1 MNNLDIDIELG
12 IKTTKGA
19 VAPAALEG
27 ITWTTERRGVPG
39 KLTFKCLF
47 DENNIF
53 EEGDLV
59 TVKYKGEKVFYG
71 FIFKIGIDRDNILSV
86 TAYDQLRYLK
96 NKDVYQYRNKKA
108 SEVLTMLANDF
119 KLQLGEIEDTKFI
132 IPKRLEDGV
141 SLFDII
147 LTALGITL
155 QNTKKMYILYD
166 DFGKLTLKDVE
177 NMKVDF
183 TVDATVS
190 ENFSYKSSIENSAN
204 VVKVVKSDSNA
215 GKREVYIAKDSN
227 NINRWGVLQHYDTLQ
242 EKENGVM
249 KAEALLKL
257 RNRKFKTLSIK
268 NVFGD
273 VRVRAGASV
282 IVVLDLGDVKVSNY
296 MLVESAKHVFNN
308 QEYLMDLTVRGAD
321 IQ

>member
-1 MNNLDIDIELG
+1 MNNLDIELG
-12 IKTTKGA
+12 IKTIKGA
-19 VAPAALEG
+19 ISPAILEG
-27 ITWTTERRGVPG
+27 ITWITERRGTPG

-47 DENNIF
+47 DENNSF

-59 TVKYKGEKVFYG
+59 TVKYKGQKVFYG
-71 FIFKIGIDRDNILSV
+71 FIFAISRDRDKILSV

-96 NKDVYQYRNKKA
+96 NKDVYEYRNKKA
-108 SEVLTMLANDF
+108 SEVITMLANDF
-119 KLQLGEIEDTKFI
+119 NLQLGEIEDTKFI

-166 DFGKLTLKDVE
+166 EFGKLTLKDVE
-177 NMKVDF
+177 NMKINFV
-183 TVDATVS
+183 VDASVS
-190 ENFSYKSSIENSAN
+190 ENFLYKSSIENSAN
-204 VVKVVKSDSNA
+204 SVKVVKSDSKA
-215 GKREVYIAKDSN
+215 GKREIYIAKDSS
-227 NINRWGVLQHYDTLQ
+227 NINKWGVLQHCDTLG
-242 EKENGVM
+242 EKENGAM

-257 RNRKFKTLSIK
+257 HNRKFKTLTIK

-273 VRVRAGASV
+273 VRARAGTS
-282 IVVLDLGDVKVSNY
+282 IVVTLDLGDIKVSNY
-296 MLVESAKHVFNN
+296 MLVECAKHIFNN

>member
-1 MNNLDIDIELG
+1 MSSLDLALG
-12 IKTTKGA
+12 ISTNKGP
-19 VAPAALEG
+19 VSPSILEG
-27 ITWTTERRGVPG
+27 VTWETERQGVPG

-47 DENNIF
+47 DKNNVF

-59 TVKYKGEKVFYG
+59 TVRYKGEKVFYG

-132 IPKRLEDGV
+132 IPKRLEDNV
-141 SLFDII
+141 SLFDMI

-177 NMKVDF
+177 KMKLNICIDS
-183 TVDATVS
+183 ATS
-190 ENFSYKSSIENSAN
+190 ENFSYNSNIENSAN
-204 VVKVVKSDSNA
+204 TVKIVRGQA
-215 GKREVYIAKDSN
+215 TEGKREVYIAKDSN
-227 NINRWGVLQHYDTLQ
+227 SINKWGVLQYFDTLG
-242 EKENGVM
+242 EKENGKM
-249 KAEALLKL
+249 KADALLKL
-257 RNRKFKTLSIK
+257 YNRKFKSLTIK

-273 VRVRAGASV
+273 IKVRAGSSI
-282 IVVLDLGDVKVSNY
+282 IVNLELGDKKVHNY
-296 MLVESAKHVFNN
+296 MLVEKVKHTFNY
-308 QEYLMDLTVRGAD
+308 QEHLMTLTVRGAD

>member
-1 MNNLDIDIELG
+1 MSNLDIELG
-12 IKTTKGA
+12 IKTTNGA
-19 VAPAALEG
+19 IAPAILEG
-27 ITWTTERRGVPG
+27 ITWITERRGTPG
-39 KLTFKCLF
+39 KLIFKCLF
-47 DENNIF
+47 DENNSF

-59 TVKYKGEKVFYG
+59 TVKYKGQKVFYG
-71 FIFKIGIDRDNILSV
+71 FIFAISRDRDKILSV

-96 NKDVYQYRNKKA
+96 NKDVYEYRNKKA
-108 SEVLTMLANDF
+108 SEVITMLANDF
-119 KLQLGEIEDTKFI
+119 NLQLGEIEDTKFI

-166 DFGKLTLKDVE
+166 EFGKLTLKDVE
-177 NMKVDF
+177 SMKINFV
-183 TVDATVS
+183 VDATVS
-190 ENFSYKSSIENSAN
+190 ENFLYKSSIENSAN
-204 VVKVVKSDSNA
+204 TVKVVKSDSKA
-215 GKREVYIAKDSN
+215 GKREIYIAKDSN
-227 NINRWGVLQHYDTLQ
+227 NINKWGVLQHYDTLG
-242 EKENGVM
+242 EKENGAM

-257 RNRKFKTLSIK
+257 HNRKFKTLTIK

-273 VRVRAGASV
+273 VRVRAGTS
-282 IVVLDLGDVKVSNY
+282 IVVTLDLGDIKVSNY
-296 MLVESAKHVFNN
+296 MLVECAKHIFNN

>member
-1 MNNLDIDIELG
+1 MSNLDIELG
-12 IKTTKGA
+12 IKTTNGA
-19 VAPAALEG
+19 IAPAILEG
-27 ITWTTERRGVPG
+27 ITWITERRGTPG

-47 DENNIF
+47 DENNSF

-59 TVKYKGEKVFYG
+59 TVKYRGQKVFYG
-71 FIFKIGIDRDNILSV
+71 FIFAISRDRDKILSV

-96 NKDVYQYRNKKA
+96 NKDVYEYRNKKA
-108 SEVLTMLANDF
+108 SEVITMLANDF
-119 KLQLGEIEDTKFI
+119 NLQLGEIEDTKFI

-166 DFGKLTLKDVE
+166 EFGKLTLKDVE
-177 NMKVDF
+177 SMKINFV
-183 TVDATVS
+183 VDATVS
-190 ENFSYKSSIENSAN
+190 ENFLYKSSIENSAN
-204 VVKVVKSDSNA
+204 TVKVVKSDSKA
-215 GKREVYIAKDSN
+215 GKREIYIAKDSS
-227 NINRWGVLQHYDTLQ
+227 NINKWGVLQHYDTLG
-242 EKENGVM
+242 EKENGAM

-257 RNRKFKTLSIK
+257 HNRKFKTLTIK

-273 VRVRAGASV
+273 VRVRAGTS
-282 IVVLDLGDVKVSNY
+282 IVVTLDLGDIKVSNY
-296 MLVESAKHVFNN
+296 MLVESAKHIFNN
-308 QEYLMDLTVRGAD
+308 QEYLMNLTVRGAD

>member
-1 MNNLDIDIELG
+1 MSSLDLALG
-12 IKTTKGA
+12 ISTNKGP
-19 VAPAALEG
+19 VSPSILEG
-27 ITWTTERRGVPG
+27 VTWETERQGVPG

-47 DENNIF
+47 DKNNVF

-59 TVKYKGEKVFYG
+59 TVRYKGEKVFYG

-132 IPKRLEDGV
+132 IPKRLEDNV
-141 SLFDII
+141 SLFDMI

-177 NMKVDF
+177 KMKLNICIDS
-183 TVDATVS
+183 ATS
-190 ENFSYKSSIENSAN
+190 ENFSYNSNIENSAN
-204 VVKVVKSDSNA
+204 TVKIVRGQA
-215 GKREVYIAKDSN
+215 TEGKREVYIAKDSN
-227 NINRWGVLQHYDTLQ
+227 SINKWGVLQYFDTLG
-242 EKENGVM
+242 EKENGKM
-249 KAEALLKL
+249 KADALLKL
-257 RNRKFKTLSIK
+257 YNRKFKSLTIK

-273 VRVRAGASV
+273 IRVRAGSSI
-282 IVVLDLGDVKVSNY
+282 IVNLELGDKKVHNY
-296 MLVESAKHVFNN
+296 MLVEKVKHTFNY
-308 QEYLMDLTVRGAD
+308 QEHLMTLTVRGAD

>member
-1 MNNLDIDIELG
+1 MNNLDIELG
-12 IKTTKGA
+12 IKTTNGA
-19 VAPAALEG
+19 IAPAVLEG
-27 ITWTTERRGVPG
+27 VTWTTERRGAPG

-59 TVKYKGEKVFYG
+59 TVKYKGQKVFYG
-71 FIFKIGIDRDNILSV
+71 FIFTINRDKDKILSV

-96 NKDVYQYRNKKA
+96 NKDVYEYRNKKA
-108 SEVLTMLANDF
+108 SEVIIMLANDF
-119 KLQLGEIEDTKFI
+119 KLNLGYIEDTKFI

-166 DFGKLTLKDVE
+166 DFGELTLRDVE
-177 NMKVDF
+177 NMKIDF

-204 VVKVVKSDSNA
+204 TVKIVKSDSKA
-215 GKREVYIAKDSN
+215 GKREIYIAKDTS
-227 NINRWGVLQHYDTLQ
+227 NINRWGVLQHYDTLG
-242 EKENGVM
+242 EKENGKM
-249 KAEALLKL
+249 KADALLKL
-257 RNRKFKTLSIK
+257 YNRKFKTLTIK

-273 VRVRAGASV
+273 VRVRAGVS
-282 IVVLDLGDVKVSNY
+282 IVVTLDLGDIKVSNY
-296 MLVESAKHVFNN
+296 MLVEKVKHTFNN
-308 QEYLMDLTVRGAD
+308 QEHLMNLTVRGAD

>member
-1 MNNLDIDIELG
+1 MNNLDLELG
-12 IKTTKGA
+12 ILTTKEA
-19 VAPAALEG
+19 ISPTTLEG
-27 ITWTTERRGVPG
+27 VTWETERRGSPG

-47 DENNIF
+47 DENNLF

-59 TVKYKGEKVFYG
+59 TVKYKGQKVFYG
-71 FIFKIGIDRDNILSV
+71 FIFTISRDRDKILSV

-96 NKDVYQYRNKKA
+96 NRDVYEYRNKKA
-108 SEVLTMLANDF
+108 SEVITMLANDF
-119 KLQLGEIEDTKFI
+119 KLNLGYIEDTKFI

-177 NMKVDF
+177 NMKIDF

-204 VVKVVKSDSNA
+204 TVKIVKSDSKA
-215 GKREVYIAKDSN
+215 GKREIYIAKDTP
-227 NINRWGVLQHYDTLQ
+227 NINRWGVLQHYDTLG
-242 EKENGVM
+242 EKENGKM
-249 KAEALLKL
+249 KADALLKL
-257 RNRKFKTLSIK
+257 YNRKFKTLTIK

-273 VRVRAGASV
+273 VRVRAGVS
-282 IVVLDLGDVKVSNY
+282 IVVTLDLGDIKVSNY
-296 MLVESAKHVFNN
+296 MLVEKVKHTFNN
-308 QEYLMDLTVRGAD
+308 QEHLMDLTVRGAD